1 VPLLAVEGLGLAIRR
16 TPILDGVG
24 FTVEAGETLG
34 VVGES
39 GSGKSLT
46 ALSVMGLLPAGS
58 RAKGRILLEGR
69 DLLSTPEPAMNR
81 LRGASMGMVFQ
92 EPMTALNP
100 LHAIGRQVA
109 EVFRVHEGLGAR
121 EALKRAQG
129 VLERVGLPP
138 SVAPPGRYPHELSGG
153 QRQRVVIA
161 MAVALRPKLLIAD
174 EPTTALDVTTQAQV
188 LALLKD
194 LVAEQRAGLVLISH
208 DLAVVGAMAD
218 RIAVMR
224 QGRVVEQGM
233 AAGFFEQAS
242 HPYSRALLEASRHR
256 PKRRDAAAAP
266 VGEPLLVVDDLVR
279 EYRLARPRPFAPAPR
294 LRAVDGVSLTVR
306 AGESVGLVGESGCG
320 KSTLGRAVLA
330 LEAPD
335 GGTIRID
342 GQSVADLS
350 GPALTVVRRKV
361 QIVFQDPYGSFDP
374 RHTAGRI
381 VAEPLHLLT
390 PEPRGVE
397 RRRLVEGVLL
407 EVGLSP
413 ADADKYPHE
422 FSGGQRQRLAIAR
435 ALITRPRLVVLDE
448 PVSALD
454 VSVRATILDLLA
466 DLQARHGLAYLFISH
481 DLEVVRAVTE
491 RVLVMKAGR
500 IVEEGPTARVLD
512 EPEHPYTRQLVDS
525 ALHLE
530 RLIAARAPSPSRV

>member
-1 VPLLAVEGLGLAIRR
+1 MALLSVEGLSLTIRGAS
-16 TPILDGVG
+16 ILQDVG
-24 FTVEAGETLG
+24 FSLAAGETLG

-46 ALSVMGLLPAGS
+46 ALAVMGLLPAGS
-58 RAKGRILLEGR
+58 RTAGRILLEGR
-69 DLLSTPEPAMNR
+69 DLLATPETAMNR
-81 LRGASMGMVFQ
+81 LRGAAMGMVFQ

-100 LHAIGRQVA
+100 LHTIGRQVA
-109 EVFRVHEGLGAR
+109 EVFRVHEGLDAQEAAR
-121 EALKRAQG
+121 RAG
-129 VLERVGLPP
+129 SVLARVGLPA

-161 MAVALRPKLLIAD
+161 MAVALRPRLLIAD

-188 LALLKD
+188 LMLLKD
-194 LVAEQRAGLVLISH
+194 LVAEDRAGLILISH

-224 QGRVVEQGM
+224 QGRILEQGR
-233 AAGFFEQAS
+233 AAGFFERAS

-256 PKRRDAAAAP
+256 PRRRAQAAAAEGP
-266 VGEPLLVVDDLVR
+266 PLLEVRDLVR
-279 EYRLARPRPFAPAPR
+279 DYRLARPRPFAPAPR
-294 LRAVDGVSLTVR
+294 LRAVDGVSLAVG

-330 LEAPD
+330 LEAAD
-335 GGTIRID
+335 GGSIRID
-342 GQSVADLS
+342 GQPLAGLS
-350 GPALTVVRRKV
+350 GAALTAMRRKV

-374 RHTAGRI
+374 RHKAGRI
-381 VAEPLHLLT
+381 VAEPLHLLS
-390 PEPRGVE
+390 PVPQGEE
-397 RRRLVEGVLL
+397 RRRLVEGVLAD
-407 EVGLSP
+407 VGLSP

-454 VSVRATILDLLA
+454 VSVRAQILDLLSG
-466 DLQARHGLAYLFISH
+466 LQARHGLAYLFISH
-481 DLEVVRAVTE
+481 DLEVVRAVTD
-491 RVLVMKAGR
+491 RVLVMQAGR
-500 IVEEGPTARVLD
+500 IVEEGPTAQVLD
-512 EPEHPYTRQLVDS
+512 RPRHPYTRQLVDS

-530 RLIAARAPSPSRV
+530 RLIAARSAAPGPA